1 MVSKKISIISLISFF
16 LLFGGSAF
24 ADIVEDHQ
32 NPNLSVLEYVDISVS
47 DNEEGTL
54 TKKIKL
60 KVENIGDSTLFN
72 LKMDI
77 RLVPDSL
84 AIVKGDL
91 SFGDLNPGDIVLS
104 VDTVEYIINTNKLEN
119 GEIPIIW
126 AVEFRDMDEKVWK
139 NESIIIET
147 INK

>member
-1 MVSKKISIISLISFF
+1 MVSKKIAIISLISIFLFF
-16 LLFGGSAF
+16 EGSAF

-32 NPNLSVLEYVDISVS
+32 NPNFSVLEYVDISVS
-47 DNEEGTL
+47 DNEDGTL
-54 TKKIKL
+54 TKKVKL

-72 LKMDI
+72 LKMNI

-104 VDTVEYIINTNKLEN
+104 VDTVEYIIDTNKLEN
-119 GEIPIIW
+119 DEIPIIW
-126 AVEFRDMDEKVWK
+126 AVEFEDMDEKVWK